1 MSNLP
6 PLSAASDAVLKV
18 VLAKTVEIQ
27 SSGDLSVIADG
38 YRVCTALSIRSAL
51 QLAGHGAAIRA
62 EDIIENLVSIADN
75 LDPVITKGE
84 RLRREASK
92 AIELIDDYTDNE
104 YEVGHALDALKS
116 IIEELTQDK

>member
-27 SSGDLSVIADG
+27 SSGDLATIADG

-75 LDPVITKGE
+75 LDPVVTYSE

-92 AIELIDDYTDNE
+92 AIELIDDYTDNN
-104 YEVGHALDALKS
+104 YEVSHALDALKS
-116 IIEELTQDK
+116 IIDELTED

>member
-1 MSNLP
+1 MSYLP
-6 PLSAASDAVLKV
+6 PLSAASDAILKSV
-18 VLAKTVEIQ
+18 IAKTVEIQ
-27 SSGDLSVIADG
+27 SSGNLAAIADG
-38 YRVCTALSIRSAL
+38 YRVCTAMSIRSAL

-84 RLRREASK
+84 RLRREAAQ
-92 AIELIDDYTDNE
+92 AIELIDDYTENE

-116 IIEELTQDK
+116 IIEELTEDQ

>member
-27 SSGDLSVIADG
+27 SSGDLATIADG

-75 LDPVITKGE
+75 LDPVVTKGE

-92 AIELIDDYTDNE
+92 AIELIDNYTDNE

>member
-1 MSNLP
+1 MSYLP
-6 PLSAASDAVLKV
+6 PLSAASDAVLKSV
-18 VLAKTVEIQ
+18 IAKTIEIQ
-27 SSGDLSVIADG
+27 SSGDLSVIAEG
-38 YRVCTALSIRSAL
+38 YRVCAALSIRSAL

-92 AIELIDDYTDNE
+92 AIELIDDYSDND

-116 IIEELTQDK
+116 IIEELTED

>member
-6 PLSAASDAVLKV
+6 PLSAASDAVLKA

-27 SSGDLSVIADG
+27 SSGDLAAIADG

-75 LDPVITKGE
+75 LDPVVTYSE

-92 AIELIDDYTDNE
+92 AIELIDDYTDNN
-104 YEVGHALDALKS
+104 YEVSHALDALKS
-116 IIEELTQDK
+116 IIDELTED

>member
-1 MSNLP
+1 MSYLP
-6 PLSAASDAVLKV
+6 PLSVASDAILKSV
-18 VLAKTVEIQ
+18 IAKTVEIQ
-27 SSGDLSVIADG
+27 SSGDLAAISDG
-38 YRVCTALSIRSAL
+38 YRVCTAMSIRSAL

-116 IIEELTQDK
+116 IIEELTEDR

>member
-6 PLSAASDAVLKV
+6 PLSAASDAVVKA

-27 SSGDLSVIADG
+27 SRGDLSLIADG
-38 YRVCTALSIRSAL
+38 YRVCAALSIRSAL
-51 QLAGHGAAIRA
+51 QLAGHGAKIRA

-75 LDPVITKGE
+75 LDPVLTKNQ
-84 RLRREASK
+84 RISMEASK
-92 AIELIDDYTDNE
+92 AIELIDDYTENE

-116 IIEELTQDK
+116 IIDELTEG